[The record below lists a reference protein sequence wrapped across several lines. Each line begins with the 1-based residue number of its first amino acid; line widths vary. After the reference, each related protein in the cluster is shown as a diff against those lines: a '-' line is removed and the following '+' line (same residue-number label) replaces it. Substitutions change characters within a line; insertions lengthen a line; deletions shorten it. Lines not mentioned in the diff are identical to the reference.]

1 MFNSAADSAGYSLS
15 SGSWPYNFD
24 GAGAIGKPPDI
35 ATFLEARYQTVN
47 TRFGCQTQGI
57 AHLIK

>member
-1 MFNSAADSAGYSLS
+1 MFNSAVDSAGDGLS
-15 SGSWPYNFD
+15 GGGRPQNFD

-47 TRFGCQTQGI
+47 TRF
-57 AHLIK
+57 